1 MKNTPTT
8 ATNQSTSEYAIEV
21 MTRLESNPV
30 FHRNSSTTI
39 GHYSPEHRAIIV
51 VKDGET
57 DITETDNPMSVAN
70 MADSVAAR
78 ANAEPDQ
85 PITIRRISLNTEAA
99 AIIMAIAIIPAIGI
113 GAWFAVMFRE
123 TNPPITQ
130 WATISGIAGMGL
142 GTTLIIHHTNQLI
155 IKTRRIAKILSEHRS
170 TNRPTTDTEYISPER
185 RVRIIP
191 TR

>member
-1 MKNTPTT
+1 MKNTPNT
-8 ATNQSTSEYAIEV
+8 ATNQATSEYAMEI
-21 MTRLESNPV
+21 MARLESNPV
-30 FHRNSSTTI
+30 FHKNSSTTI
-39 GHYSPEHRAIIV
+39 GHYSPGHRAIIV

-57 DITETDNPMSVAN
+57 DTETDNPMSVAN
-70 MADSVAAR
+70 MADDLAAR

-85 PITIRRISLNTEAA
+85 PVTIRRISLNAEVT

-123 TNPPITQ
+123 TNPPIIQ

-142 GTTLIIHHTNQLI
+142 GTALIIHHTSRLLQ
-155 IKTRRIAKILSEHRS
+155 KTRRIAKTLSEHRS

-185 RVRIIP
+185 WVRIIP
-191 TR
+191 TH